1 MPHRAPRQYELDWL
15 RLLAVV
21 FVVGTHLAQTYA
33 YAGADPLADST
44 TQSPALG
51 RVLALTAYLRMP
63 VLFCLAGMVA
73 VHTRGHRPLG
83 AYLRTRAERLLPP
96 LLLGLAVLWPVQ
108 QALESRL
115 TGESGGLFGWGYFW
129 FLGALAAITVVTLP
143 AGVWLARPT
152 VQARLA
158 RAAPKGRTLVLLAGL
173 PLLGTLLPYGWAG
186 DAPVLGPVDVKALV
200 GYGGDFMAGMVLAS
214 APAFRTTVMH
224 RRGTAL
230 LVWALAAATQ
240 VVGPRLGV
248 DGHVWAVAGGVA
260 SWSWVLACYGFAAR
274 YLAAPSPV
282 LARWG
287 PRALAVYVFHGVAL
301 AAAQC
306 VALPLDLPL
315 APEVALLVT
324 LTAGGTLALVRL
336 AESFRAT
343 ATALGLR
350 SAPAIVAR
358 RVSAPPARPPA
369 ALDFQHLAPLKSSE
383 LEPEAGQ
390 PVRVEAPAPV
400 PDRLHGEPEGA
411 GDLRVA
417 LAGGRAQ
424 DDPRAAHLAVGQ
436 RARVGGRGERAALGV
451 GERELELSRP
461 AGTHRPS

>member
-21 FVVGTHLAQTYA
+21 FVVGTHLVQTYA
-33 YAGADPLADST
+33 DADPIAGPA

-51 RVLALTAYLRMP
+51 RALALTAYLRMP

-73 VHTRGHRPLG
+73 VHTRGHRPSG

-96 LLLGLAVLWPVQ
+96 LLLGLAVLWPAQ
-108 QALESRL
+108 QALEGGL
-115 TGESGGLFGWGYFW
+115 TGDPGRLFGWGYFW

-143 AGVWLARPT
+143 VGVWLARPA

-173 PLLGTLLPYGWAG
+173 PLLGTLLPYRWVG
-186 DAPVLGPVDVKALV
+186 DAPVLAQVDVKALV
-200 GYGGDFMAGMVLAS
+200 GYGGDFVAGMVLAS

-224 RRGTAL
+224 RRGAAL

-248 DGHVWAVAGGVA
+248 DGHVSAVAEGVA

-287 PRALAVYVFHGVAL
+287 PRALALYVFHGVAL

-306 VALPLDLPL
+306 VALRLDLPL

-336 AESFRAT
+336 AESFRVTT
-343 ATALGLR
+343 AALGLR
-350 SAPAIVAR
+350 YAPAIGAR
-358 RVSAPPARPPA
+358 RALAPAARPPA
-369 ALDFQHLAPLKSSE
+369 APDAQDRAPVKSSE
-383 LEPEAGQ
+383 REPEAGQ
-390 PVRVEAPAPV
+390 PVPVEAPAPV
-400 PDRLHGEPEGA
+400 PDGLHGELEGA
-411 GDLRVA
+411 GDAAVA

-424 DDPRAAHLAVGQ
+424 DNLRAAHLTVG
-436 RARVGGRGERAALGV
+436 
-451 GERELELSRP
+451 
-461 AGTHRPS
+461 